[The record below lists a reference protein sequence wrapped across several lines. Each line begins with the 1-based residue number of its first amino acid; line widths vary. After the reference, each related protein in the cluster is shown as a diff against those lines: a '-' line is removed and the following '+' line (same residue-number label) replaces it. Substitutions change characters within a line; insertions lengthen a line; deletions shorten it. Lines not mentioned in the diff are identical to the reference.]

1 MNVRLAFIS
10 AVLAIAFAPASHAA
24 PQLLG
29 LVASAEPIPMTCE
42 SGKCSAEISA
52 FCLEQSRSGP
62 LDGTAYEAVDW
73 RGLTLVA
80 TAADGSVRRLPASP
94 YLRVTAARGYSA
106 VTASV
111 DEEVRERLGAAKLA
125 LAVAR
130 RVTLVPVATA
140 GDPSPLTGK
149 EIGEATANLRPIA
162 SDVFESGERSDMVTA
177 RVLNRLIN
185 ALPRM
190 AGGVALDLAAP
201 DGLWDKVV
209 GGGPRLGNADAGI
222 AQAALAYESC
232 RRGAH
237 FVQGLTLRR
246 CLEASHDA
254 LMSSLNEEYWR
265 IVGAG
270 S

>member
-10 AVLAIAFAPASHAA
+10 AVLAMAFAPASHAA

-42 SGKCSAEISA
+42 SGKCSAEISS

-94 YLRVTAARGYSA
+94 YLRVTSARGYSA
-106 VTASV
+106 VTASI
-111 DEEVRERLGAAKLA
+111 DEEVRESLGAEKLA
-125 LAVAR
+125 LAVAP

-140 GDPSPLTGK
+140 GDPAPLAGK
-149 EIGEATANLRPIA
+149 EIADAVANLRPIA

-190 AGGVALDLAAP
+190 AGGAALDLASP
-201 DGLWDKVV
+201 DGLWERVV
-209 GGGPRLGNADAGI
+209 GKRPRIENKDAGI
-222 AQAALAYESC
+222 AQAALVYESC

-237 FVQGLTLRR
+237 FVQGLTVRR